1 MLKLCKWSTVS
12 GCKVGRKCKEISS
25 YFNIDCILKGK
36 KMSWIMLL
44 LAGIFEVTWA
54 IAMKYSDGFTVLIPS
69 IITVVGYILS
79 AIFLAIALKQL
90 PLGTAYAMW
99 TGFGIVGTSLLGIFL
114 FQEKLS
120 LPQIICVLMIIVGI
134 IGLKLLSK
142 E

>member
-1 MLKLCKWSTVS
+1 
-12 GCKVGRKCKEISS
+12 
-25 YFNIDCILKGK
+25 
-36 KMSWIMLL
+36 MSWIMLL

-99 TGFGIVGTSLLGIFL
+99 TGFGIVGTSVLGIFL

-120 LPQIICVLMIIVGI
+120 LPQIICVLMIIIGI
-134 IGLKLLSK
+134 IGLKLLAK